1 MPKDIIDYS
10 NTIIYKIFCNDVNVT
25 DSYIGHTTNFIKRKY
40 QHKILCC
47 SSKKLKIY
55 DTIRKNGGW
64 DNWTMVEIAKY
75 DCKDATEAR
84 IREQEHYDVLKP
96 SLNSVKPISNNE
108 YYVSSIDN
116 DIHNNGHNNGLE
128 NSIMHKFFC
137 ESCDYNTSRKCNFD
151 KHLVSAKHIRM
162 TKDDAGG
169 QKVAKSSKIQQDF
182 FCDCG
187 RSYKHRQGLWKHKK
201 DCQYIDD
208 KNKELIEKSDSLTD
222 KDLIMML
229 IKDNNELRKMMME
242 QQSLMIESNNKVL
255 DICKNGTHNTTTHTN
270 SHNKAFNLNFF
281 LNETCKNAMN
291 IMDFAESIQL
301 QVSDLEKV
309 GELGY
314 IEGISNIIVK
324 NLKALDVTERPIHC
338 TDKKRETIYIK
349 DEDKWEKEDDTKKK
363 LRKVITKIARKN
375 ERLLPKY
382 REKYP
387 GCQFAES
394 KHADEYNKIVIESLG
409 GMGNNEA
416 EKEDKIIRNIAK
428 EVTID
433 KNYSV

>member
-1 MPKDIIDYS
+1 MDDKSDIFR
-10 NTIIYKIFCNDVNVT
+10 TK
-25 DSYIGHTTNFIKRKY
+25 
-40 QHKILCC
+40 
-47 SSKKLKIY
+47 SSQKVAAFFY
-55 DTIRKNGGW
+55 
-64 DNWTMVEIAKY
+64 
-75 DCKDATEAR
+75 CK
-84 IREQEHYDVLKP
+84 
-96 SLNSVKPISNNE
+96 
-108 YYVSSIDN
+108 
-116 DIHNNGHNNGLE
+116 
-128 NSIMHKFFC
+128 C
-137 ESCDYNTSRKCNFD
+137 CDYNTSKKTNYD
-151 KHLVSAKHIRM
+151 KHILTSKHLRM
-162 TKDDAGG
+162 TQDDAGG
-169 QKVAKSSKIQQDF
+169 QNVAKSSKFQQEF
-182 FCDCG
+182 FCHCG

-201 DCQYIDD
+201 DCQHID
-208 KNKELIEKSDSLTD
+208 NQNTELMEKSESLTD

-255 DICKNGTHNTTTHTN
+255 DLCKNGTHNTTNTHTN

-314 IEGISNIIVK
+314 IEGISNIIVQ

-349 DEDKWEKEDDTKKK
+349 DEDKWEKEDDTKNK
-363 LRKVITKIARKN
+363 LRKVISKVARKN

-394 KHADEYNKIVIESLG
+394 KYSDEYNKIVIESLG

-433 KNYSV
+433 KNYGI